1 MALEQKIVPLNFAG
15 GLDRLTDP
23 KQSPPTSFLQLE
35 NTLFD
40 RPGAANKRHGYDRL
54 GRGIAGTTDRIES
67 GLGLAQRQ
75 GEMLL
80 FDPTSA
86 YSYVESSDQWV
97 DKGNVSSAV
106 VSVQDIDTNATEND
120 YDINGATH
128 PDGTQCYVWTRDTA
142 TGTEVYLS
150 VVDSGSGQLVRT
162 STPIYTNGWRPRVVV
177 YGNSFLIYLVDRLE
191 ATIQVARLYTGAPL
205 ATLNFTQLTGNAAN
219 ANALENSNTD
229 YQAYD
234 VVVADS
240 PTGGQRSI
248 YLVFNNRTAA
258 GGTTL
263 WWFDASGFTS
273 WAGAVEV
280 TGNEGRRVAV
290 LYDAFRDG
298 PAIAFYDGTT
308 LKYRLYSARLAT
320 LRSFGTIATGV
331 SVSVLTGIS
340 MSETFVDLRW
350 YYRSAWNASPIYVSR
365 TTDMIA
371 TISVM
376 MGVLFSNGSTT
387 TTELARG
394 VRLASKP
401 WVYGGRPYIASVYLA
416 GSGAVLQP
424 TYFVLD
430 GTTGRIVGRLLPGVG
445 SFPSNGA
452 SFGSAAT
459 YVLPEVTPVGSSG
472 FRFAAG
478 RVLGL
483 GGGVN
488 AVAAAINGSVPFGL
502 SSATLDFA
510 DASNSYRTAE
520 AAGSLHLSGG
530 LLQMYDGIGWVEHG
544 FNVYPEGDTI
554 SGGLQVTGLSAGT
567 DFTYQYVG
575 VYEWTDNNGNL
586 HRSAPSVPTTVQ
598 SSAAISAG
606 NDASVLFP
614 MLRLT
619 QKTTA
624 NGRAPVMLAVYRTEN
639 NGTVFY
645 RLPYTTSNIND
656 PTQTSVTITD
666 DTEDDD
672 LISGVQLY
680 APPDGSGEVENVASP
695 PPLALA
701 SHRNRLWVVD
711 STNRLSIAYSKTIS
725 PGVPVEFGANFVVNV
740 SPSGGDITSI
750 ASMDDKLIVFKANS
764 IYAVTGDGP
773 AANGT
778 GDDLSTSMVTTD
790 CGCINQRSIGMT
802 PDGLMFQSAKGIKL
816 LTRALAVVDIGAP
829 VTDLATAACTSAVQL
844 ADKDQL
850 RLTFDDKTALS
861 FDYFVGQWSQFTSV
875 DAADSIIWNGQH
887 TYLRSDGLVMRQNPD
902 SFRDAGSFIRM
913 KIRTAWLSFAGLQGY
928 QRVYR
933 VLLLGTYKAP
943 HKLWVDVAY
952 DFDPTIRQTLEVT
965 PTPATTYGSGS
976 PYGSDSVYGGTF
988 APYQWRINLTR
999 QKCQSIQLTI
1009 RDSQASGSGESC
1021 TLSGMTAVVGVI
1033 PGSNRMPA
1041 TQSVG

>member
-75 GEMLL
+75 GELLL

-106 VSVQDIDTNATEND
+106 ASVQDIDTNATEND

-150 VVDSGSGQLVRT
+150 VVDSVSGQLVRT

-263 WWFDASGFTS
+263 WWFDASSFTS
-273 WAGAVEV
+273 RAGAVEV

-298 PAIAFYDGTT
+298 PAIAFSDATT

-331 SVSVLTGIS
+331 SVSTLTGIS

-350 YYRSAWNASPIYVSR
+350 YYSAAAGLSTIYVSR

-376 MGVLFSNGSTT
+376 MGVLFSNGSTST
-387 TTELARG
+387 TQLDGKLTI
-394 VRLASKP
+394 VSKP
-401 WVYGGRPYIASVYLA
+401 WVYGGVPYIVALGGFASSAL
-416 GSGAVLQP
+416 LQL
-424 TYFVLD
+424 TFFVLD
-430 GTTGRIVGRLLPGVG
+430 GVTGRVVGRVLPGE
-445 SFPSNGA
+445 SWPARS
-452 SFGSAAT
+452 
-459 YVLPEVTPVGSSG
+459 YVLSEVSRVGSSV
-472 FRFAAG
+472 FRVACG
-478 RVLGL
+478 KILGI
-483 GGGVN
+483 GGGGTV
-488 AVAAAINGSVPFGL
+488 L
-502 SSATLDFA
+502 SSKIGALPPIGVSSLSLDFA

-544 FNVYPEGDTI
+544 FNLYPEGETV
-554 SGGLQVTGLSAGT
+554 SGGLDVTGLSAGT

-645 RLPYTTSNIND
+645 RLPYTSSNIND

-666 DTEDDD
+666 DTEDAD

-701 SHRNRLWVVD
+701 SHRNRLWIVD
-711 STNRLSIAYSKTIS
+711 STNRLSISYSKTIS

-844 ADKDQL
+844 ADRDQL